1 MPHHPS
7 DFLQT
12 STVVSKR
19 LAVMAV
25 AALVLSG
32 CGSSTTT
39 SETSLS
45 VADTYP
51 VKHAFAE
58 YGVSVFI
65 DSIAELGISVDYFP
79 AGQMGNAQDLESL
92 VSTQNLDIAPASP
105 AYLEDKFP
113 LASVGDL
120 PNWTEDA
127 CVATYAMSD
136 LLGEGGILFE
146 EEFQPRGLKPLWVAI
161 IPGYELIT
169 ADRPVEFPSDTSGL
183 LMRSSGG
190 AFDVTTSAI
199 GAAAVSMSAADTYEA
214 MARNTV
220 DGTSMPYSSAVT
232 YNLEEVAGYST
243 EGLNVGAVGI
253 PYVIS
258 QESWDELTAEEQDAV
273 DQASEEVKES
283 LCQGLNRERDESREI
298 LLDAGVEL
306 VPIEGEAAEAWEE
319 ELASVRETWASS
331 FDEIGE
337 PGTEVLN
344 AYEEAVEKYEQAK

>member
-1 MPHHPS
+1 MSQHRSGHPETR
-7 DFLQT
+7 QP
-12 STVVSKR
+12 VAKKGAV
-19 LAVMAV
+19 LAIV
-25 AALVLSG
+25 ALALTG
-32 CGSSTTT
+32 CEASASEDETT
-39 SETSLS
+39 LS
-45 VADTYP
+45 VADSYS

-65 DSIAELGISVDYFP
+65 DSIAKEGISVDYFP

-92 VSTQNLDIAPASP
+92 VSTHNLDIAPASP

-136 LLGEGGILFE
+136 LLDTGGILFE

-169 ADRPVEFPSDTSGL
+169 SDNPIEFPSDTGGL

-199 GAAAVSMSAADTYEA
+199 GASAVSLSAADTYEA

-232 YNLEEVAGYST
+232 YNLEEVASYST
-243 EGLNVGAVGI
+243 EGLNIGAVGI

-258 QESWDELTAEEQDAV
+258 QESWEALTPDEQNAV
-273 DQASEEVKES
+273 AQASEEVKES
-283 LCQGLNRERDESREI
+283 LCEGLNQEREESREV
-298 LLDAGVEL
+298 LVDAGVEL
-306 VPIEGEAAEAWEE
+306 IPIEGDAADAWEA
-319 ELASVRETWASS
+319 ELEDVRETWASS
-331 FDEIGE
+331 FDDIGE
-337 PGTEVLN
+337 PGTEVLE
-344 AYEEAVEKYEQAK
+344 AYEEAVEKYEQTR